1 MELLC
6 CCLPPHALWLS
17 RIPDLVQVLA
27 LMVRVPVAVVPTAQV
42 PVGVLPAQLR
52 VVRVRVVQV
61 RVVQVRVV
69 QLVLVR
75 AQVSGRPV
83 AQVPPPAPLQSLCA

>member
-6 CCLPPHALWLS
+6 CCLPPHVLWLS
-17 RIPDLVQVLA
+17 RIPAQVQVRV
-27 LMVRVPVAVVPTAQV
+27 LMARVPVAAQARAVVPTAQV
-42 PVGVLPAQLR
+42 R
-52 VVRVRVVQV
+52 VVQVQVVQV
-61 RVVQVRVV
+61 RVVQVGLVGLVV

-83 AQVPPPAPLQSLCA
+83 AQVPPPAPLQSLRA